1 MSVLPSR
8 FFRLRFLPRDR
19 LCRRPALPALILPV
33 AVMRKRLAA
42 LRFVFN
48 FGILRVL
55 PGVLR
60 RSGALYT
67 RRPEASSLRRLRPGD
82 GHAGGLPH
90 RSGRAGAGLPGRWPG
105 LRRSRDRGGVGAG
118 GGPPR
123 PRLEPPRGWGEGH
136 EEKTGLRSR
145 GPLREWGVLSH

>member
-33 AVMRKRLAA
+33 AAVRTRLAA

-67 RRPEASSLRRLRPGD
+67 RRPEASSLRRLRPGG

-90 RSGRAGAGLPGRWPG
+90 GTRLAGAGLPGRWSGLWWSRHVGGLSAGSG
-105 LRRSRDRGGVGAG
+105 LRALRLQVARIRREDHEQQPAFE
-118 GGPPR
+118 PR
-123 PRLEPPRGWGEGH
+123 CL
-136 EEKTGLRSR
+136 LD
-145 GPLREWGVLSH
+145 